1 MNIDYQA
8 SPKTPH
14 LFTTSVPRLWIER
27 LDGSRVFVLD
37 RVDTY
42 FTRIEFG
49 LDLIQIKRHELFLCL
64 LNRTRISFSRSVS
77 VFTSLIF
84 TQLQFGPRDPIPSHL
99 VTIHV
104 QVHSFGFSDNSI
116 YRFTNPNLVRTSF
129 NGYMISHI
137 PFRR

>member
-1 MNIDYQA
+1 MNIDYQT

-27 LDGSRVFVLD
+27 LDGSRVFLLD
-37 RVDTY
+37 RADTY

-49 LDLIQIKRHELFLCL
+49 LDLIQFKRHELFLCP

-84 TQLQFGPRDPIPSHL
+84 TQLQFGPRDPIPPHL

-104 QVHSFGFSDNSI
+104 QVHSFGFRNNSV
-116 YRFTNPNLVRTSF
+116 YRFPNPNLVRTLLNRYRVSR
-129 NGYMISHI
+129 N